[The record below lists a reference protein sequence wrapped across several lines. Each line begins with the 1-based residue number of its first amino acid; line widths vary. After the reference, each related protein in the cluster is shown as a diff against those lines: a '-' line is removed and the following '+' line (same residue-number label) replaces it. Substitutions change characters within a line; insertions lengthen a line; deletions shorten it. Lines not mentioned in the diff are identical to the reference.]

1 MTAGSSNKQSRIGL
15 RQMALSLPEGRP
27 SYDRESF
34 IRSESNE
41 AAWRACHAWLESG
54 EPALIICGPE
64 GSGKTHLAHV
74 LAEDCKAVFLAAE
87 YFGDN
92 ETPGAELVV
101 IDDMPAND
109 PRGFL
114 AALENSAAAGKR
126 MILAGRGHPSEW
138 AQGLKDLR
146 TRLEAMPRAVLEE
159 PGETLIGAV
168 IAKGFRDRQISVSPE
183 VVKFAALRLSRTFAA
198 AHAFVA
204 LADKLSLEEKRKITM
219 PFVQK
224 FLDSLSE
231 DDPAA

>member
-1 MTAGSSNKQSRIGL
+1 MSAGDTKKKMRIGA
-15 RQMALSLPEGRP
+15 RQMALSLPEEPP
-27 SYDRESF
+27 SYDRASF
-34 IRSESNE
+34 IQAESNE
-41 AAWRACHAWLESG
+41 AAWRACQAWLESD

-64 GSGKTHLAHV
+64 GSGKTHLARV
-74 LAEDCKAVFLAAE
+74 LAEDRKAVFLNAE
-87 YFGDN
+87 VFGDN
-92 ETPGAELVV
+92 ETPGAELIV
-101 IDDMPAND
+101 IDDMPAKD

-114 AALENSAAAGKR
+114 AALENCAAGGKR

-146 TRLEAMPRAVLEE
+146 TRLEAMPRAVLDE
-159 PGETLIGAV
+159 PDEALIGAV
-168 IAKGFRDRQISVSPE
+168 IAKGFRDRQISVSPD

-224 FLDSLSE
+224 FLDNLSE
-231 DDPAA
+231 DDTAA